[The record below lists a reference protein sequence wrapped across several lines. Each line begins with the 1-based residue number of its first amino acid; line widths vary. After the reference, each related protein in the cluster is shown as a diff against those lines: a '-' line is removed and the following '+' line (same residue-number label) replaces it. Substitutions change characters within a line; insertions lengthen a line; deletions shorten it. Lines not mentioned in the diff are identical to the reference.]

1 MTIRTIS
8 QLPPVEGD
16 IDKDSLIEISEPTQI
31 GDDKGY
37 INKRTSY
44 EKIRSQLQEEVKK
57 GLVDEYSMNK
67 EDGSSINV
75 SELRNDVDSIKDGT
89 AKLLSAN
96 FETNPQVTNANPLPS
111 DNQIPTVSQIR
122 DTIIPNSTLLYI
134 GPSSNYEN
142 AKTPTGFF
150 NNNPEMNF
158 SIDSGNKESNAVPTP
173 KTGNA
178 VIYGW
183 VAENGSTISTNA
195 WVGLFGYINDRWIL
209 LQLQPWIIGSKSSIL
224 QYIGFNVAVKKG
236 LKLKIITGFPVNGS
250 NSTSQGDIGWGINVV
265 NHFAGYII
273 H

>member
-8 QLPPVEGD
+8 QLPPVEGE
-16 IDKDSLIEISEPTQI
+16 IDKDSFIEISEPI
-31 GDDKGY
+31 YKGDDKGY
-37 INKRTSY
+37 ISKRTSY
-44 EKIRSQLQEEVKK
+44 EKIRSQLQKEVRN
-57 GLVDEYSMNK
+57 GLVETYSMNEK
-67 EDGSSINV
+67 NGDPVKV
-75 SELRNDVDSIKDGT
+75 SKLREDVDSIQDGT
-89 AKLLSAN
+89 VELSTAK
-96 FETNPQVTNANPLPS
+96 FKTNPQVTNANPLPS

-122 DTIIPNSTLLYI
+122 NTIIPNSTLLYI
-134 GPSSNYEN
+134 GPSSNYDN

-150 NNNPEMNF
+150 NDPEMNF

-183 VAENGSTISTNA
+183 LADNGSTISTNA
-195 WVGLFGYINDRWIL
+195 WVGLFGYIKERWIL

-250 NSTSQGDIGWGINVV
+250 NSTPQGDIGWGINVV
-265 NHFAGYII
+265 NNFAGYII
-273 H
+273 Y

>member
-8 QLPPVEGD
+8 QLPSVVGD
-16 IDKDSLIEISEPTQI
+16 IDEGSFIELSEPIQI
-31 GDDKGY
+31 LDDRGY
-37 INKRTSY
+37 ISKKTSY
-44 EKIRSQLQEEVKK
+44 GKIRSQLHEEVSRDI
-57 GLVDEYSMNK
+57 VRTYSMN
-67 EDGSSINV
+67 ERTGDPIQV
-75 SELRNDVDSIKDGT
+75 SQLREDVDSIQDGT
-89 AKLLSAN
+89 VELSTAK
-96 FETNPQVTNANPLPS
+96 FKTNPQVTNANPLPS

-122 DTIIPNSTLLYI
+122 NTIIPNSTLLYI
-134 GPSSNYEN
+134 GPSSNYDN

-150 NNNPEMNF
+150 NDPEMNF

-183 VAENGSTISTNA
+183 LADNGSTTSTNA
-195 WVGLFGYINDRWIL
+195 WVGLFGEINNRWIL

-236 LKLKIITGFPVNGS
+236 LKLKIMTGFPVNGS
-250 NSTSQGDIGWGINVV
+250 NSTPQGDIGWGINVV

-273 H
+273 Y